1 MTHYLVRFSYASPSI
16 KGLIA
21 KPEVDHAA
29 QASAMVA
36 SVGGKLHG
44 YWYAFGEFD
53 GVVLLEAPDSSTA
66 ASVAMAIGG
75 TGEVSRLETTVLLS
89 MDEARDAM
97 RKAAAATHLP
107 PGGNGAN
114 GARGA

>member
-1 MTHYLVRFSYASPSI
+1 MTYYLVQFSYVSRSI
-16 KGLIA
+16 RSMVDQPDA
-21 KPEVDHAA
+21 DHAG

-53 GVVLLEAPDSSTA
+53 GVALIEAPGSSTA

-75 TGEVSRLETTVLLS
+75 TGEAARLQTTVLLS
-89 MDEARDAM
+89 MDEAQEAM
-97 RKAAAATHLP
+97 RMAAAATHLP
-107 PGGNGAN
+107 PGDNQER
-114 GARGA
+114 GAR